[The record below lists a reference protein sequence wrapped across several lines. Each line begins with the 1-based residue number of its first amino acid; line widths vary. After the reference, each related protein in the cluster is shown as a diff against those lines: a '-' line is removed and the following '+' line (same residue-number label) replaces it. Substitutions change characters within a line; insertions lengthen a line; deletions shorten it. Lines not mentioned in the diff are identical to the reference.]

1 MNYMSVRVTG
11 IHWLVMVAIMVSAK
25 VRVLGLKVRITG
37 LNWIGAIDILLAN
50 MMVRML
56 KHSHIGERM
65 AGTKKLTDGNY
76 HKWRKQRERVL
87 QRDQYSCFYCQAEA
101 NTVDHLIARVKGG
114 DDSLD
119 NLVACCN
126 RCNVRKGSRAMGVF
140 LGRSDTPPVSPGNL
154 HTKTVSTVLKGPF
167 SGQSQS
173 EQTG

>member
-1 MNYMSVRVTG
+1 
-11 IHWLVMVAIMVSAK
+11 
-25 VRVLGLKVRITG
+25 
-37 LNWIGAIDILLAN
+37 
-50 MMVRML
+50 
-56 KHSHIGERM
+56 M

-140 LGRSDTPPVSPGNL
+140 LGRSDTPPVFSGNL
-154 HTKTVSTVLKGPF
+154 SPRAASVIPDNPF
-167 SGQSQS
+167 VT
-173 EQTG
+173 ETTPTIN

>member
-1 MNYMSVRVTG
+1 
-11 IHWLVMVAIMVSAK
+11 
-25 VRVLGLKVRITG
+25 
-37 LNWIGAIDILLAN
+37 
-50 MMVRML
+50 
-56 KHSHIGERM
+56 M

-140 LGRSDTPPVSPGNL
+140 LGRSDTPPVPPANLSPV
-154 HTKTVSTVLKGPF
+154 TVSPSLAGPF
-167 SGQSQS
+167 EGQPRPSWS
-173 EQTG
+173 